1 MSRRSYAVNDE
12 NQPIIDACN
21 SVANQLHNMSIGSRM
36 AAIASA
42 PTRSSNVAITGSSRR
57 SVSITDS
64 PIKRRTRTVSVN
76 ARPITRRVDFTLC
89 EMLQPHT
96 HDLPWLTNPED
107 YRCAQCG
114 RYCSDTFLDD
124 SKICGYCRGDFG
136 NTSRKQ

>member
-1 MSRRSYAVNDE
+1 MPRHSTSIPENFMDAVYEKNE
-12 NQPIIDACN
+12 
-21 SVANQLHNMSIGSRM
+21 SIGSIMSRM
-36 AAIASA
+36 ASA

-76 ARPITRRVDFTLC
+76 ARPITKRVDFTLC

-107 YRCAQCG
+107 YRCEQCG
-114 RYCSDTFLDD
+114 RYCSDTFLLENL
-124 SKICGYCRGDFG
+124 CGYCRGDFG